1 MLGLYANPAR
11 ALQKIPTLRFL
22 ARPEHDIRAL
32 AERLQP
38 LVAART
44 KASAMVEVVACN
56 SQVGSGA
63 LPVDALASAGL
74 AIQPK
79 TNKRGSGA
87 ALKRLAEAFRNLPL
101 PVIGRIHEGRFVL
114 DLRVLEDET
123 AFAEQLQF
131 LDIKGPGDK

>member
-1 MLGLYANPAR
+1 
-11 ALQKIPTLRFL
+11 
-22 ARPEHDIRAL
+22 
-32 AERLQP
+32 
-38 LVAART
+38 
-44 KASAMVEVVACN
+44 MVEIVACN

-79 TNKRGSGA
+79 TNKRESGA

-114 DLRVLEDET
+114 DLRVLEDEA
-123 AFAEQLQF
+123 AFTEQLQF
-131 LDIKGPGDK
+131 LEIIGPGDK